1 MGQYGK
7 YGPLVRA
14 ALAAWVL
21 LASPAE
27 ACRLAL
33 VLALDVSSSVDFVE
47 DQLQRRGLAHALEA
61 PDVQAAFLA
70 SPDPVALYV
79 FEWSGPGRQTTLLDW
94 QMITSA
100 DDLAASAARIAS
112 SQRSTTGE
120 QTALGDALAFALR
133 QFETGPACIFRTI
146 DITGDGPSNAGPSP
160 EAVYASLAFDGV
172 LVNGLV
178 IDAGAIDVTDYYEN
192 RVKRGPGAFVE
203 IARGFSEFETTME
216 RKLIRELSSQVIG
229 RTEGMQGVP
238 G

>member
-1 MGQYGK
+1 M
-7 YGPLVRA
+7 VRA
-14 ALAAWVL
+14 ALAAFFL

-47 DQLQRRGLAHALEA
+47 DQLQRQGLARALEA
-61 PDVQAAFLA
+61 PDVKAAFLA
-70 SPDPVALYV
+70 SPDPVALHV

-100 DDLAASAARIAS
+100 EDLAVASSRIAS
-112 SQRSTTGE
+112 SRRSTTGE
-120 QTALGDALAFALR
+120 QTALGDALAYALR

-146 DITGDGPSNAGPSP
+146 DIAGDGPSNAGPSP
-160 EAVYASLAFDGV
+160 ETVYAALAFEGV

-178 IDAGAIDVTDYYEN
+178 IDAGAINVSEYFEN

-203 IARGFSEFETTME
+203 IARGFAEFETTME

-229 RTEGMQGVP
+229 RTFHTGGSQG
-238 G
+238 